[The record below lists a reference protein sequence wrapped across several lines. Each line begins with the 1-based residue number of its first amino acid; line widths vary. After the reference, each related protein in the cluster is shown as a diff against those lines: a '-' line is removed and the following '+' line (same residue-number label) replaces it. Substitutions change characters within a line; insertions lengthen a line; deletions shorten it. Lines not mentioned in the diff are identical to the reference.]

1 MKKIVLLLLSLSYSG
16 LMCSAS
22 SYYPSRLDDAKA
34 IYLIPDKFPVHADGL
49 ADDSQAIQAA
59 IDQAAEHGEG
69 ILFVP
74 SGRYRITRT
83 IYIWPAVRV
92 IGFGATRPV
101 FVLADNTPG
110 YQQGLGYMF
119 LFAGGRPRGE
129 RRMDFAT
136 GRPAVAIEGTVPP
149 NPAIP
154 DATPGTFYSALSN
167 ADIEIGKGNPAA
179 VGIRSHYAQHSLL
192 AHMDIWIGSGLAGIK
207 DAGNEAE
214 DLHFHGGQYGI
225 DTVMPSPGWQFTL
238 IDSSFDG
245 QSKAAIK
252 EQEAGLTLIH
262 DSFQNVPTAIEIN
275 REHSDELWVEHSRFE
290 DISGPAILF
299 GEEQNSRTQ
308 VNLVDIACHSV
319 KTFAQLRESG
329 KTFTGPGENYQVKSF
344 SYGLKLK
351 NPSDW
356 GRIESNFDAQS
367 VSQLPPDKGDAIA
380 SLPPIESWV
389 NLQSL
394 GVKGDGTSDETA
406 AIQKAIDEHPTL
418 YVPMGRYLV
427 TDTIHLKPNTVLVGL
442 HPSMTQFDLKDES
455 SAFQGSGP
463 PRALLEAP
471 KGGHN
476 IVSGIGLFT
485 GGINDR
491 AVGALWMSG
500 ADSLMN
506 DVRFLGGH
514 GTNLPDGKR
523 MNPYN
528 NTHTGDPDPRYRWDA
543 QYPSLW
549 ITNGGGGTFA
559 NIWTPSTFAAA
570 GLLISDTTTPG
581 HVYELSSE
589 HHVRNEIRVVRA
601 ENWDLEALQT
611 EEERGESPNALPIE
625 ISQSK
630 NITIANFHGY
640 RVISSYAPF
649 PNAITVSESSD
660 IRIRNLH
667 VNSNAKVSFDNSVL
681 DATHHEEVR
690 AREFANLDLGGVPS
704 SAPVL
709 TPAMIA
715 PHAEVEKLAIGF
727 FSAGG
732 GAVDGNG
739 RLYFVDTHW
748 QRIYRWDDSSREAVL
763 VSADSLEPENLAFDR
778 AGNLLVVSR
787 NGAGKVYTFRP
798 DAPPDAVSL
807 LAPEKGNGEY
817 LPSAVFAMRGFAT
830 ERPLHY
836 GSADAG
842 GGISAGEDF
851 VNGHME
857 WGTKMA
863 DLLRTFGLQKAVP
876 GKPFYVTSES
886 EQRTFKGT
894 VSPTGSLSDL
904 KLFTE
909 AGGESVTQDV
919 HGNVYIAA
927 GQILIYSPEGKL
939 QGKIDV
945 PERPINLVFGGA
957 DRKTLFILTH
967 HSLYARKMQT
977 PGL

>member
-1 MKKIVLLLLSLSYSG
+1 
-16 LMCSAS
+16 MCSAA
-22 SYYPSRLDDAKA
+22 SYYPARLDDAKA
-34 IYLIPDKFPVHADGL
+34 VYLTSDKFPVHADGQ

-59 IDQAAEHGEG
+59 IDQAADRGEG

-92 IGFGATRPV
+92 IGYGATRPV

-110 YQQGLGYMF
+110 YQQGVGYMF

-154 DATPGTFYSALSN
+154 DANPGTFYSALTN
-167 ADIEIGKGNPAA
+167 ADIEIGNGNPAA
-179 VGIRSHYAQHSLL
+179 VGIRSHYAQHSFL
-192 AHMDIWIGSGLAGIK
+192 AHMEFWIGSGLAGIK

-238 IDSSFDG
+238 IDSSFEG
-245 QSKAAIK
+245 QSKASIK

-262 DSFQNVPTAIEIN
+262 DTFQNVPTAIEIN

-290 DISGPAILF
+290 NISGPAILF
-299 GEEQNSRTQ
+299 GEEQNPRTE
-308 VNLVDIACHSV
+308 VNLVDIACNGV

-329 KTFTGPGENYQVKSF
+329 KSFDAPGDYYIVKTF

-351 NPSDW
+351 NANDW
-356 GRIESNFDAQS
+356 GQIESSFDAKS
-367 VSQLPPDKGDAIA
+367 VPQLPADKGNTIA
-380 SLPPIESWV
+380 PLPPIETWV
-389 NLQSL
+389 NIQSL
-394 GVKGDGTSDETA
+394 GVKGDGTTDETV

-418 YVPMGRYLV
+418 YIPMGRYLV
-427 TDTIHLKPNTVLVGL
+427 TNTIHLKPSTVLIGL
-442 HPSMTQFDLKDES
+442 HPSTTQFDLKDES
-455 SAFQGSGP
+455 SAFKGAGP

-471 KGGHN
+471 QGGHN
-476 IVSGIGLFT
+476 IVVGIGLFT

-491 AVGALWMSG
+491 AVGALWMAG

-549 ITNGGGGTFA
+549 ITNGGGGTFT

-570 GLLISDTTTPG
+570 GLLISDTKTPG

-589 HHVRNEIRVVRA
+589 HHVRNEIRIVRA
-601 ENWDLEALQT
+601 ENWDLLALQT

-649 PNAITVSESSD
+649 PTAITVSESSD

-667 VNSNAKVSFDNSVL
+667 INSNAKVAFDNSVI
-681 DATHHEEVR
+681 DQTHHAEVR
-690 AREFANLDLGGVPS
+690 AREFANLDLPGTPTAATVPVPS
-704 SAPVL
+704 V
-709 TPAMIA
+709 IA
-715 PHAEVEKLAIGF
+715 PHAQVEKLATGF

-732 GAVDGNG
+732 GAVDAKGQ
-739 RLYFVDTHW
+739 LYFVDTHW
-748 QRIYRWDDSSREAVL
+748 QRIFKWDAANKEAVL
-763 VSADSLEPENLAFDR
+763 VSADSLDPENLAFDK

-787 NGAGKVYTFRP
+787 NGAGKVYTFNP
-798 DAPPDAVSL
+798 DVPPDTISL
-807 LAPEKGNGEY
+807 LTPEKGPGEY
-817 LPSAVFAMRGFAT
+817 LPSAVYAIHGFAT
-830 ERPLHY
+830 DRPMHY
-836 GSADAG
+836 GTAENG
-842 GGISAGEDF
+842 GGIAAGEDF
-851 VNGHME
+851 VNGHTE

-863 DLLRTFGLQKAVP
+863 DLLRTFGLQKALP

-886 EQRTFKGT
+886 EQRTYKGT
-894 VSPTGSLSDL
+894 MTPTGPISDL
-904 KLFTE
+904 KLFAE
-909 AGGESVTQDV
+909 AGGESVTQDER
-919 HGNVYIAA
+919 GNVYIAT
-927 GQILIYSPEGKL
+927 GQILVYSPAGEL

-945 PERPINLVFGGA
+945 PERPIDLVFGGA
-957 DRKTLFILTH
+957 DHRTLFILTH
-967 HSLYARKMQT
+967 HSLCAVKMRVA
-977 PGL
+977 GL